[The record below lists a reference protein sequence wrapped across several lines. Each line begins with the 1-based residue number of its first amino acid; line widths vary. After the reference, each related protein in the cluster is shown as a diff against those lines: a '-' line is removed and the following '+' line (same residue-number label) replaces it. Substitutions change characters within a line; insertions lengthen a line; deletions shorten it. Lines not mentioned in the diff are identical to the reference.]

1 MIKDLGRKRKRVF
14 IGLKE
19 LMGNVS
25 PYDTRAAVPNGMLD
39 DPMRPTDVSLIRGND
54 FGRRYGKL
62 LAVVD

>member
-1 MIKDLGRKRKRVF
+1 
-14 IGLKE
+14 
-19 LMGNVS
+19 MGNVS